1 MPKSA
6 LKPRTNLKPTA
17 VGLNVSPAG
26 ARKKDIAR
34 RYGVSTRTVD
44 TWIQQK
50 KIPFRRF
57 SSRCIR
63 FDLAA
68 VDRALSRFN
77 VNEVEL

>member
-1 MPKSA
+1 MSKSA

-17 VGLNVSPAG
+17 VALDVSPSG

-68 VDRALSRFN
+68 VDRALSRFT
-77 VNEVEL
+77 VEEVEL